1 MAAPT
6 YRLKRAAGGYDVAQ
20 VIIQP
25 SYGNPAARKHWKETL
40 AKEISFLDTPYS
52 QALSQS
58 DRRRLLELH
67 ATGAVRFWGATS
79 AQDKQME
86 RIHQGDVV
94 LFTGQKLVRGIGE
107 VGCKL
112 RNEELADLMW
122 TQDDKNGSFVNIYSL
137 LNFQSTE
144 IPYEMIWEL
153 DGFNHGDNFMGL
165 RIIKD
170 ERRDDLLNLFNITTT
185 TDVLSEQLIEER
197 IANALEA
204 GTTIAAPEA
213 MHKTST
219 SYRRAE
225 STVFVNRSESLLVQ
239 EFRRQRLDGEV
250 KRIKVDV
257 GWTDLNIIT
266 PVGHD
271 IVEAKS
277 SSSHDKVRQAAGQ
290 LLDYAVHT
298 TEPVQRLTALFP
310 SRPAERDVE
319 YLHWLGIDCLYRI
332 ASEEFRRD
340 EAPEPRRA
348 YMRPV
353 WNHT

>member
-1 MAAPT
+1 MT
-6 YRLKRAAGGYDVAQ
+6 Q

-40 AKEISFLDTPYS
+40 AKEIPFSKAPYS
-52 QALSQS
+52 QVLTPD
-58 DRRRLLELH
+58 DRHRLLKLH
-67 ATGAVRFWGATS
+67 PSGSVRFWGATS

-86 RIHQGDVV
+86 RIRQGDVV
-94 LFTGQKLVRGIGE
+94 LFAGQKLVRGIGE

-112 RNEELADLMW
+112 RNRKLSDLMW

-137 LNFQSTE
+137 LNFQPTQ
-144 IPYEMIWEL
+144 IPYETIWEL
-153 DGFNHGDNFMGL
+153 DGFNAGDNFMGL
-165 RIIKD
+165 RIVKD
-170 ERRDDLLNLFNITTT
+170 ERVDDLLNLFSITTT
-185 TDVLSEQLIEER
+185 TDALAEQETEER
-197 IANALEA
+197 VADALES
-204 GTTIAAPEA
+204 GTTIADPEA

-219 SYRRAE
+219 SYSRSETTVFVSRAE
-225 STVFVNRSESLLVQ
+225 SLLMQ

-266 PVGHD
+266 SLGHD

-290 LLDYAVHT
+290 LLDYAVHS
-298 TEPVQRLTALFP
+298 TEPVHRLTALFP
-310 SRPAERDVE
+310 TRPADRDVE
-319 YLHWLGIDCLYRI
+319 YLHWLGIDCLYRVG
-332 ASEEFRRD
+332 SEQFHRD
-340 EAPEPRRA
+340 EAPELRRA

-353 WNHT
+353 WERHT